1 MRNRIVISLFGTFA
15 IWAGVAQATTPNAA
29 SIAAS
34 IDGQPILLQEV
45 EEKAAGDLAKEDA
58 NFKETVRRAELAHR
72 VTVQALREA
81 TLEGII
87 REKTLAAEAAKSGKN
102 PEAILA
108 EHTATEPTDDEM
120 MAYYKANAT
129 PSAPPFDQVKR
140 VIRDRLMADAR
151 QKADAEL
158 ARDLRQRHAV
168 EWLMPREHVNVASDG
183 PIRGAENAPVT
194 LIEFA
199 DFQCPYC
206 NRLESLLR
214 TVLARYPT
222 QVKLVYRQLPIPQLH
237 PQAQLAA
244 QVSLCA
250 AEQNKFWPIHDSLFA
265 FFADKGELD
274 GNTLAMLGEAAGLD
288 PEALGACLQS
298 GRVDPLIARDVA
310 AADALGVDGTPAL
323 FLNGRPLRGGVSEQS
338 LTDAIEEELARLGR
352 THP

>member
-1 MRNRIVISLFGTFA
+1 MRNRTVLSLFGMLV
-15 IWAGVAQATTPNAA
+15 ISAGVAQANTPSAGSVAA
-29 SIAAS
+29 SV
-34 IDGQPILLQEV
+34 DGQPILLQEV
-45 EEKAAGDLAKEDA
+45 EQKAAADLAKEEA
-58 NFKETVRRAELAHR
+58 TFKETVRRAELAHR
-72 VTVQALREA
+72 VTLQALREA
-81 TLEGII
+81 TLEGMI
-87 REKTLAAEAAKSGKN
+87 REKTLAAEAAKTGKT
-102 PEAILA
+102 PDAILT
-108 EHTATEPTDDEM
+108 EHAATEPTEDEM
-120 MAYYKANAT
+120 LAYYKANAT

-168 EWLMPREHVNVASDG
+168 EWLLPREHVNVASDG
-183 PIRGAENAPVT
+183 PVRGPENAPIT

-214 TVLARYPT
+214 SVLARYPT
-222 QVKLVYRQLPIPQLH
+222 QLKLVYRQLPIPQLH
-237 PQAQLAA
+237 PHAQLAA
-244 QVSLCA
+244 QTSLCA
-250 AEQNKFWPIHDSLFA
+250 AEQNRFWPIHDSLFA

-288 PEALGACLQS
+288 PEALSACLQS
-298 GRVDPLIARDVA
+298 GRVDSLIARDVA

-338 LTDAIEEELARLGR
+338 LTDAIEEELSRLSR
-352 THP
+352 THQ